1 MTQRLLRTVPAA
13 VLLTTALSWNLPAL
27 AQTGS
32 GTGTRPPSGS
42 SAVPGTTPPDT
53 TTVPPSSGSG
63 SDTGGSD
70 TGGSDARGLPADLRP
85 AMPASAASGAQDG
98 AAVRSTPQR
107 QHKP

>member
-53 TTVPPSSGSG
+53 TIELPSTGS
-63 SDTGGSD
+63 SS
-70 TGGSDARGLPADLRP
+70 GGSDARGLPADLRP